1 MAANDELPPL
11 PTITPQKIKRLIVL
25 LASTNSMPEA
35 RDFRTKFEESK
46 KIAHHYDKMRNFHG
60 EFRGVFTPYIM
71 SIEYLLHDPR
81 VKKVHAAYYPYL
93 SDAKRLED
101 ACAALFIETD
111 VMNDLDKG
119 RLFAP
124 EVQKKIETLAQEQ
137 QTPETEKKIEDV
149 VKDALEKKKAE
160 KKKTDYGSLPKKAVP
175 DEKKEEAKSSLPK
188 IEIPP
193 SSLVLPPVKPTNT
206 WRFRAKLVGS
216 RVAPHVRNISKK
228 VSHGAYMIYKKHPV
242 TARAA
247 IGAAIGGI
255 ASTAFG
261 WPGSPITG
269 FIAGVAA
276 PYIAKRA
283 FEIISPPPR
292 PEPEEDEFEYEE
304 PDYAQGA
311 SRAGGFSMPQDSG
324 GQGYLQG
331 AARPGGFSPSFNS
344 GIAQGAARPSRA
356 MGNNFK
362 NLQRAAGAA
371 RNFRSAVTVGRGFA
385 LLLNPYIG
393 IPVLII
399 FIILLFF
406 LLFVILPVNSLFP
419 PGQPT
424 LTNSPENA
432 TSQVKL
438 IKSGPSSVNNEAKIV
453 YTITVRNEGTSPA
466 SAEVSDAIPADTTY
480 VASNPEAKIENN
492 TAKWA
497 LSSMPAGQSQVLT
510 LEVQTVKNDFWAIN
524 EAIAKVLSF
533 GFSGGGGGP
542 ISVAEGE
549 QDKLVAETV
558 KGQQRNVQILGDE
571 ELFVQTVMRNGA
583 SQGMVQKEQYLR
595 QIYQASARNNLNP
608 LILLATWGTETG
620 FKVELS
626 NKAFSCPVGVS
637 SDFSRQAD
645 CGAKTYTY
653 WMDIFD
659 KKNVDG
665 KLGMDEV
672 LDSAGTQKTGKVC
685 MYYDSLLYSMEW
697 YGPLCH
703 FKDDNANYRP
713 NLVQFYKLFG
723 GFN

>member
-11 PTITPQKIKRLIVL
+11 PSITPQKIKRLIVL
-25 LASTNSMPEA
+25 LASTNAMPEA

-46 KIAHHYDKMRNFHG
+46 KIAHQYDKMRNFHG

-124 EVQKKIETLAQEQ
+124 EVQKKIETIAQEQ
-137 QTPETEKKIEDV
+137 QTPQTEKKIEEV
-149 VKDALEKKKAE
+149 IKEALEKKKVE
-160 KKKTDYGSLPKKAVP
+160 KKKIDFGGSYKPVE
-175 DEKKEEAKSSLPK
+175 EKKEEVKPEAQK
-188 IEIPP
+188 IVIPP
-193 SSLVLPPVKPTNT
+193 STLVLPPAKPSNT
-206 WRFRAKLVGS
+206 WIFRAKLAAS
-216 RVAPHVRNISKK
+216 KFAPLKKIGKVISHQGKML
-228 VSHGAYMIYKKHPV
+228 YTKHPV
-242 TARAA
+242 TAKYA
-247 IGAAIGGI
+247 ISSAIGGI
-255 ASTAFG
+255 ASTVMG
-261 WPGSPITG
+261 WPGMPVTG
-269 FIAGVAA
+269 FIAGIAA
-276 PYIAKRA
+276 PYFAKKA

-292 PEPEEDEFEYEE
+292 PEPEEEEYEYEE
-304 PDYAQGA
+304 PTYAQGA
-311 SRAGGFSMPQDSG
+311 ARPGGFSMPQDSG
-324 GQGYLQG
+324 GQGYSQG
-331 AARPGGFSPSFNS
+331 AARPGGFSSSFNP
-344 GIAQGAARPSRA
+344 GVAQGAARPSRT
-356 MGNNFK
+356 MGNSFK

-371 RNFRSAVTVGRGFA
+371 RNLRSAVTAVRGFA
-385 LLLNPYIG
+385 ILLNPYIG

-399 FIILLFF
+399 LLFF
-406 LLFVILPVNSLFP
+406 LIFVILPVDSLFP

-424 LTNSPENA
+424 LTSSPVGT

-438 IKSGPSSVNNEAKIV
+438 IKSGPSAVNNGEKIV

-466 SAEVSDAIPADTTY
+466 SADVSDAIPVGTKY
-480 VASNPEAKIENN
+480 VESSPGAKIENN
-492 TAKWA
+492 TAKWS
-497 LSSMPAGQSQVLT
+497 LPSIPAGQSQTISLT
-510 LEVQTVKNDFWAIN
+510 VQPEKNDFWAIN

-533 GFSGGGGGP
+533 GFSSGGGP

-549 QDKLVAETV
+549 QDKLVAETI

-571 ELFVQTVMRNGA
+571 ESFVQTVMRNGA
-583 SQGMVQKEQYLR
+583 SQGMGAKEQFLR
-595 QIYQASARNNLNP
+595 QTYQASAKNNLNP

-626 NKAFSCPVGVS
+626 AKAFSCPVGVS

-665 KLGMDEV
+665 KLGIDEV
-672 LDSAGTQKTGKVC
+672 TDHAGTQKTGKVC
-685 MYYDSLLYSMEW
+685 MYFDSLLYSMEW

-703 FKDDNANYRP
+703 FKDDNINYRP